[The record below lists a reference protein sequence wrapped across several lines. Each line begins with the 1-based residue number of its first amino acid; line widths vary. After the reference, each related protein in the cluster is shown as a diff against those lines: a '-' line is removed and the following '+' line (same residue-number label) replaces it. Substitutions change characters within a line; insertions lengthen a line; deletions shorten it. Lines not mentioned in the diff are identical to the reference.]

1 MAVYEYKGV
10 SYELADGIS
19 NEEALAKIKAY
30 VGETP
35 KETKAPEEKKDFA
48 YNTTNPLLKGLLD
61 IPVGVG
67 QLFMKGAEGI
77 TSGFGLAPNK
87 VSEAIG
93 AESRGMDE
101 RIRQAEEKF
110 KEANPDFSWG
120 RLGGNIVGGV
130 ITAPATAITKAP
142 MLARAAVQGAAGGAM
157 QPVVTDDYWAAK
169 GGQVATGT
177 ILGPL
182 TEGGVKAV
190 GALSGLVKGL
200 TPKGREEALKKY
212 LNELAGPER
221 DKVVASLQDAA
232 ELVTGSRPTSAEAL
246 ANIPSSA
253 ELVAA
258 QAKLAKQPG
267 VANKFASRSAEQ
279 QAARVR
285 LIDKIAGTEAQ
296 RAAVAAKRS
305 AVTSPLRETALEQ
318 SDVAGKLV
326 TTLEKKIADDF
337 NALAAA
343 EQTAGMVGMAAKNK
357 QATALAGK
365 PGWLTAGDIAAD
377 AAERSSAYSG
387 KAQTLRANARLKQYQ
402 LQSLEDNGFF
412 PLRASDLVDQID
424 KAISG
429 TTSDLS
435 KDVLTNV
442 RKTLLS
448 KADEN
453 GILSSRDVYENV
465 RKALNTDVASFLTQ
479 GEKYAAGGV
488 PQQAA
493 KTAGNIKSFIDS
505 ALDKSSDGT
514 WSKYLGNYK
523 AYSDKLN
530 RMEVGD
536 YLSKRLQTP
545 LDAERAGV
553 FATAVENAAGTI
565 KKSTGIPRY
574 DRLDQVLTPK
584 ETASVNAVLADLTR
598 KVKAEQLASKV
609 GRNEPGLVNPAGEIP
624 QTLNKWVAWGKAA
637 IEHLQRGNQKDFN
650 AKMAE
655 LMLDPKQMATF
666 MTTAVPKGRINE
678 FTTALM
684 KNMDE
689 PTKAAFIQSFTVPT
703 AAGMVGG
710 TIE

>member
-1 MAVYEYKGV
+1 MPTYTINGKRVKTDQPLTDAQIDEIA
-10 SYELADGIS
+10 ADLG
-19 NEEALAKIKAY
+19 EA
-30 VGETP
+30 P
-35 KETKAPEEKKDFA
+35 KEPAKPVAPAKETA
-48 YNTTNPLLKGLLD
+48 YDTTSGIVKGLLD
-61 IPVGVG
+61 IPVGTA
-67 QLFMKGAEGI
+67 QLFMRGAEGI

-93 AESRGMDE
+93 AEAASMDE
-101 RIRQAEEKF
+101 RIKAAEEKF
-110 KEANPDFSWG
+110 KAANPDFSWG

-130 ITAPATAITKAP
+130 ITAPATAMTKAP

-169 GGQVATGT
+169 SGQAVTGA

-221 DKVVASLQDAA
+221 DKVVAALQDAA
-232 ELVTGSRPTSAEAL
+232 ELVTGSRPTAAEAL

-285 LIDKIAGTEAQ
+285 EIEKIAGTEAQ
-296 RAAVAAKRS
+296 RAAVAAKRN
-305 AVTSPLRETALEQ
+305 AVTGAQREAALGAADVAGDAVSGIESAMKKDYASLYDSMWQETQNAANQRIAGTMRKLQQNKAQLNALEQ
-318 SDVAGKLV
+318 SGVFP
-326 TTLEKKIADDF
+326 IRADDI
-337 NALAAA
+337 
-343 EQTAGMVGMAAKNK
+343 V
-357 QATALAGK
+357 
-365 PGWLTAGDIAAD
+365 
-377 AAERSSAYSG
+377 S
-387 KAQTLRANARLKQYQ
+387 
-402 LQSLEDNGFF
+402 
-412 PLRASDLVDQID
+412 QID
-424 KAISG
+424 KAIAG

-505 ALDKSSDGT
+505 ALDKSSDGV
-514 WSKYLGNYK
+514 WSKYLNNYK

-565 KKSTGIPRY
+565 KKATGIPRF
-574 DRLDQVLTPK
+574 DKLEQVLTPK

-666 MTTAVPKGRINE
+666 MTTSVPKGRINE

-689 PTKAAFIQSFTVPT
+689 PTKAAFIQAFTVPT